1 MQIIRKNFGLKLVS
15 LGLAIVGWAYF
26 RYGSNPVIAAR
37 FAQQLSIPISVVRL
51 APDSIAK
58 YDEKEAVVTVASRGG
73 APPMKPDEV
82 KAVLDLDN
90 RPPGVYNIPIQL
102 VAPKAAIQ
110 SLSPASI
117 TLTIERIDQKEIPVT
132 IHYVGQ
138 EQPGIVVNDA
148 QMHPA
153 LAAVRGPSDELTLVT
168 AVRVDVPINNSAA
181 TVDVMVRPVAVN
193 SLGQDIP
200 DLEISPNLI
209 RVTVR
214 FVVAAGTKH

>member
-37 FAQQLSIPISVVRL
+37 FDQQLSVPITAVRL

-58 YDEKEAVVTVASRGG
+58 YDEKEAVVTIASRGG

-90 RPPGVYNIPIQL
+90 RPPGIYNIPIQL

-117 TLTIERIDQKEIPVT
+117 TLTIEKIDQKQIPVI

-138 EQPGIVVNDA
+138 LQPGIVVSDA
-148 QMHPA
+148 QSSPA
-153 LAAVRGPSDELTLVT
+153 DATVRGPSDQLTLVT
-168 AVRVDVPINNSAA
+168 AVRLDVPIHSSAA
-181 TVDVMVRPVAVN
+181 TVDAMVRPIAVN
-193 SLGQDIP
+193 SVGQDIA
-200 DLEISPNLI
+200 DLEVSPSLI

-214 FVVAAGTKH
+214 FVAAAGTKQ